1 MRTIAVI
8 NAKGGCGKT
17 TIATSLASALAWEGH
32 AVALADMDPQQSTN
46 DWLAQRPD
54 TVPPLTAIAADRNAR
69 PPAELDILILDT
81 PAGLAG
87 DELEQIVRRAQ
98 TVLVPV
104 MPSPVDMRA
113 AWRFLSKL
121 QELKAVRSRDTAVG
135 LVANRVRPQTIIYR
149 ELTGFLDGFRVPVV
163 GQLRD
168 SMNYVRAFE
177 KGLAVA
183 DLPPYL
189 AWQDWEEWESLLNW
203 IRSPRSQ
210 GKGSSSVSLLAAAMQ
225 RLTGG

>member
-17 TIATSLASALAWEGH
+17 TLATSLASALAWEGH
-32 AVALADMDPQQSTN
+32 AVALADMDPQRSSA

-54 TVPPLTAIAADRNAR
+54 SAPPITALIDASAR
-69 PPAELDILILDT
+69 PPGATDTLILDT

-87 DELEQIVRRAQ
+87 NELEQIIRRAQ

-113 AWRFLSKL
+113 AWRFLSHL
-121 QELKAVRSRDTAVG
+121 QELKAVRSGQTALG

-149 ELTGFLDGFRVPVV
+149 ELTGFLDGFRVPVI

-168 SMNYVRAFE
+168 TMNYVRAFDR
-177 KGLAVA
+177 GLAVA
-183 DLPPYL
+183 DLPPYM
-189 AWQDWEEWESLLNW
+189 AWQDWEEWETILAW
-203 IRSPRSQ
+203 IRSRHSQ
-210 GKGSSSVSLLAAAMQ
+210 GRAGNAGGLLAAAMQ
-225 RLTGG
+225 RLTGA

>member
-1 MRTIAVI
+1 MRTIALI

-32 AVALADMDPQQSTN
+32 SVALADMDPQRSSA
-46 DWLAQRPD
+46 DWLAHRPKTAPQITGVVSANASPPPD
-54 TVPPLTAIAADRNAR
+54 TDT
-69 PPAELDILILDT
+69 LILDT

-87 DELEQIVRRAQ
+87 SELEQIIRRAQ

-113 AWRFLSKL
+113 AWRFLSHL
-121 QELKAVRSRDTAVG
+121 QEIKAVRSGHTAVG

-149 ELTGFLDGFRVPVV
+149 ELTGFLDGFRVPVI

-168 SMNYVRAFE
+168 TMNYVKAFE

-189 AWQDWEEWESLLNW
+189 AWPDWEEWETVLAW
-203 IRSPRSQ
+203 VRSRHSQ
-210 GKGSSSVSLLAAAMQ
+210 GRASSAGGLLAAAMQ
-225 RLTGG
+225 RLTGS

>member
-32 AVALADMDPQQSTN
+32 VVALADMDPQRSSS
-46 DWLAQRPD
+46 DWLGQRPE
-54 TVPPLTAIAADRNAR
+54 TAPPIAPVTEAHSR
-69 PPAELDILILDT
+69 PPSDADTLILDT

-87 DELEQIVRRAQ
+87 AELDQIIRRAQ

-113 AWRFLSKL
+113 AWRYLSHI
-121 QELKAVRSRDTAVG
+121 QELKPIRSGQTAIG

-168 SMNYVRAFE
+168 TMNYVRAFE

-189 AWQDWEEWESLLNW
+189 AWQDWEEWETLLGW
-203 IRSPRSQ
+203 VRSRQSQ
-210 GKGSSSVSLLAAAMQ
+210 GKGSAPGGLLAAAMQ